1 MTLNL
6 LPMPYMLA
14 RKIIYWCWEHDIDR
28 QQCGKII
35 QAMTEKGGSS
45 FPDSEWVLEV
55 PDKYATWFMLKWG
68 LDVNAKDSVES

>member
-35 QAMTEKGGSS
+35 QAMSEKGCGSLL
-45 FPDSEWVLEV
+45 DSEWQLDI
-55 PDKYATWFMLKWG
+55 PDKYATWFTLKWG
-68 LDVNAKDSVES
+68 FDVEAQDSLES